1 MINKER
7 LITSFI
13 ELVATDNPSY
23 GERAMCDF
31 IAKRLRCLGITPYED
46 DTASK
51 IGGSAGN
58 LYAYV
63 DGDFDLP
70 PILLSAH
77 MDTVEPS
84 CGKRAVVH
92 DDGRITSDGKTTLGA
107 DDLSGVANILEALTV
122 IKSPG
127 FNIKHRPVEVL
138 FDPAEEVYCEGIKH
152 FDFSMIK
159 SKEAYVFDLSES
171 VGYAANEAPSIISFK
186 ADFTGRAAH
195 AAFAPGEGI
204 HAIKAA
210 AFAINQ
216 IKCGY
221 VDNTT
226 VNIGTITGGS
236 ADNIVPERCT
246 VTGEVRSFNSADADM
261 RLCEIENIFRSVAAD
276 SSCKLDFSSKTLCDA
291 YYVDPGHPVAQRFYK
306 ACNNIGVKATICR
319 TYGGSDNNHFVHN
332 GINGLVVATGMRGCH
347 SSREYINSDDLAT
360 TSELILSLI
369 LSEV

>member
-7 LITSFI
+7 LIKSFM

-23 GERAMCDF
+23 GERAICDF
-31 IAKRLRCLGITPYED
+31 ITARLRSLGITPYED

-63 DGDFDLP
+63 EGTLDLP

-84 CGKRAVVH
+84 CGKRAVIH
-92 DDGRITSDGKTTLGA
+92 DDGRITSDGKTALGA
-107 DDLSGVANILEALTV
+107 DDLSGVAAILEALTV
-122 IKSPG
+122 IKSPD
-127 FNIKHRPVEVL
+127 FNIKHRPIEVL
-138 FDPAEEVYCEGIKH
+138 FDSAEEVYCDGIRN
-152 FDFSMIK
+152 FDFSMLK

-171 VGYAANEAPSIISFK
+171 VGYAANEAPAIISFK

-195 AAFAPGEGI
+195 AAFTPDEGI
-204 HAIKAA
+204 HAIKTAA
-210 AFAINQ
+210 AAVSQ
-216 IKCGY
+216 IKCGH

-226 VNIGTITGGS
+226 VNIGTIAGGS
-236 ADNIVPERCT
+236 ADNIIPERCT
-246 VTGEVRSFNSADADM
+246 VTGEVRSFNSADAEM
-261 RLCEIENIFRSVAAD
+261 RLCEIEAVFRSAAAD
-276 SSCKLDFSSKTLCDA
+276 FSCKLDFSSKTLCDA

-306 ACNNIGVKATICR
+306 ACDSIGIKATICR
-319 TYGGSDNNHFVHN
+319 THGGSDNNHFVRH

-347 SSREYINSDDLAT
+347 SSREYINSDDLAL
-360 TSELILSLI
+360 TSELVSSLI

>member
-1 MINKER
+1 MINIER
-7 LITSFI
+7 LIKSFI
-13 ELVATDNPSY
+13 ELVSIDNPSY

-31 IAKRLRCLGITPYED
+31 IADRLRCLGITPFED

-51 IGGSAGN
+51 IGGAAGN

-63 DGDFDLP
+63 EGDLDLP

-77 MDTVEPS
+77 MDTVELS
-84 CGKRAVVH
+84 CGKQAVVH

-107 DDLSGVANILEALTV
+107 DDLSGVAAILEVLTV

-138 FDPAEEVYCEGIKH
+138 FDPAEETYCEGIKH

-186 ADFTGRAAH
+186 AEFTGLAAH
-195 AAFAPGEGI
+195 AGFAPEEGI

-210 AFAINQ
+210 AAAINQ
-216 IKCGY
+216 INCGH
-221 VDNTT
+221 VGNTT

-246 VTGEVRSFNSADADM
+246 VTGEVRSFNSDDAKM
-261 RLCEIENIFRSVAAD
+261 RLCEIKAIFRSVAAD
-276 SSCKLDFSSKTLCDA
+276 FSCKLDFSSKTLCDA
-291 YYVDPGHPVAQRFYK
+291 YYVDPEHSVAQRFYK
-306 ACNNIGVKATICR
+306 ACDDIGVKATICR
-319 TYGGSDNNHFVHN
+319 TYGGSDNNHFVHH

-347 SSREYINSDDLAT
+347 SSREYINSDDLAL